1 MARLHQRVAAVGLLV
16 LLAVAGAAAQ
26 GEVVTLTDDTFEHHT
41 QASSGQTTGA
51 WFVKFYAPWCGHCR
65 AMAGTWA
72 ELAVEVEGTG
82 VIIADVDAT
91 ANPIT
96 TDRFRGLVKGFP
108 TLLLFRDRGVF
119 KYTGTR
125 DLESLR
131 AFATETFSAK
141 SEKHD
146 VPEPPSAFARYFSL
160 STRALAVFIID
171 AHSAFEKAGKT
182 ATRDLAG
189 VASGWKNGGFGGA
202 VASAKSAA
210 AASPRTYGAALIL
223 FAVVG
228 ICIAIILAL
237 ITAPM
242 PKSVPREK
250 KED

>member
-1 MARLHQRVAAVGLLV
+1 MARLHQRVAAVALLV
-16 LLAVAGAAAQ
+16 LFAVAGAFAQ

-65 AMAGTWA
+65 AMAGTWV
-72 ELAVEVEGTG
+72 ELAVEMEGTG

-96 TDRFRGLVKGFP
+96 TDRFKGLVKGFP

-119 KYTGTR
+119 KHKGAR

-131 AFATETFSAK
+131 AFATETFGET
-141 SEKHD
+141 SEKHA

-160 STRALAVFIID
+160 CTRALAVFIID
-171 AHSAFEKAGKT
+171 THSAFEKAGKT
-182 ATRDLAG
+182 ATRDLRS
-189 VASGWKNGGFGGA
+189 VAKGWRSGGLGGA

-210 AASPRTYGAALIL
+210 AASPRTYGAVLIL

-228 ICIAIILAL
+228 ICFALILAL
-237 ITAPM
+237 ITAPT
-242 PKSVPREK
+242 PKSAPRK
-250 KED
+250 KKDV

>member
-1 MARLHQRVAAVGLLV
+1 MARLHQRVAAVALLV
-16 LLAVAGAAAQ
+16 LFAVASAFAQ
-26 GEVVTLTDDTFEHHT
+26 GEVVTLTDDTFEHQT

-72 ELAVEVEGTG
+72 ELAAEVEGTG
-82 VIIADVDAT
+82 VIVADVDAT

-96 TDRFRGLVKGFP
+96 TDRFKGLVKGFP

-146 VPEPPSAFARYFSL
+146 VPEPPSTFARYFSL

-171 AHSAFEKAGKT
+171 THGAFEKAGKT

-189 VASGWKNGGFGGA
+189 VASGWRSGGFGGA

-228 ICIAIILAL
+228 ICVAIILAL

-250 KED
+250 KDD